1 MERLINWT
9 SGALDEI
16 ELVYE
21 KAEQANETARDIVQK
36 MEQTAL
42 SEAHACCPLLR
53 RGGAALSPEQFD
65 RMDESEREQV
75 IAALGNL
82 GLAGLNTDLKEKK
95 IVVRLS
101 PYIQELLACAMFQLL
116 NRLEKLDGTIN
127 CICPEMI
134 LELQAPLGGRKGL
147 MQYEMLIGI
156 LYPWLKVH
164 EVSSNEL
171 AAKLPLGG
179 PAEQGEPKPEPAQE
193 REKKPQEAS
202 GRKKG
207 ILERL
212 FEKK

>member
-116 NRLEKLDGTIN
+116 NRLEKLDGAIN

-212 FEKK
+212 FGKK

>member
-53 RGGAALSPEQFD
+53 RGGAALSPKQFD

-116 NRLEKLDGTIN
+116 NRLEKLDGAIN

-212 FEKK
+212 FGKK

>member
-116 NRLEKLDGTIN
+116 NRLEKLDGAIN

-164 EVSSNEL
+164 EVPSNEL

-179 PAEQGEPKPEPAQE
+179 PAEQGEPRPEPAQE

-212 FEKK
+212 FGKK

>member
-21 KAEQANETARDIVQK
+21 KAEQADETARDIVQK

-116 NRLEKLDGTIN
+116 NRLEKLDGAIN

-179 PAEQGEPKPEPAQE
+179 PAEQGEQKPEPAQK

-212 FEKK
+212 FGKK